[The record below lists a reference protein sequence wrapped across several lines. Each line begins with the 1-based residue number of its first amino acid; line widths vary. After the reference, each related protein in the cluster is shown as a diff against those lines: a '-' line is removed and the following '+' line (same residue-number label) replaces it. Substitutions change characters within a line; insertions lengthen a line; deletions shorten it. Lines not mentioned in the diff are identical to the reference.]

1 MRRID
6 KKSLHRAVKRTD
18 VAIPS
23 RFNYLRSITS
33 TYLRIARQSLQDAGL
48 LRVCLEFC
56 EVAHFSQC
64 LQTAV
69 PIGGATMRF
78 NIGVE
83 ITDAPA
89 MRGLALQRHLAQGNS
104 EADFIAAEAVLWPD
118 QPGAYWLTVIADSLG
133 SGRGFR
139 FVRTHQE

>member
-1 MRRID
+1 
-6 KKSLHRAVKRTD
+6 
-18 VAIPS
+18 
-23 RFNYLRSITS
+23 
-33 TYLRIARQSLQDAGL
+33 
-48 LRVCLEFC
+48 
-56 EVAHFSQC
+56 
-64 LQTAV
+64 
-69 PIGGATMRF
+69 MRF

-89 MRGLALQRHLAQGNS
+89 MRSLALQRHLAQGHS

-118 QPGAYWLTVIADSLG
+118 QPEAYWLTVIADSFG

>member
-1 MRRID
+1 
-6 KKSLHRAVKRTD
+6 
-18 VAIPS
+18 
-23 RFNYLRSITS
+23 
-33 TYLRIARQSLQDAGL
+33 
-48 LRVCLEFC
+48 
-56 EVAHFSQC
+56 
-64 LQTAV
+64 
-69 PIGGATMRF
+69 MRF

-89 MRGLALQRHLAQGNS
+89 MRGLALQRHLAQGYS

-118 QPGAYWLTVIADSLG
+118 QPEAYWLTVIADSLG